1 MEPIQPARKTCFL
14 IGPMTG
20 DPEIKR
26 QERLVAIMKDA
37 FVALGRSDFDVITP
51 IRPNRGDIVQ
61 QVIKELDRADLVV
74 ADPDQQQCERVLRA
88 GRAALYGADS
98 GKLAFDIA
106 HDRYVDVD
114 LDAQAGEHPLLVK
127 MLDSVLKEKPDPSK
141 APLDPV
147 TTYFKVPL
155 ADAYPASGL
164 AKGYCENFVVR
175 TARSVATAKQKR
187 LPIRIKVPDRKK
199 EAKHAAE
206 AAKWR
211 ASLPLTDEE
220 WRRIEWC
227 DETLQ
232 HSGVLKRTGEF
243 YDATI
248 FDPEKNFRDISALVR
263 RDTLQVIDIPTTLL
277 AISTSVD
284 GYSQSKTVEGQAH
297 LDREF
302 ARFRRGVRVL
312 EKRVG

>member
-1 MEPIQPARKTCFL
+1 
-14 IGPMTG
+14 
-20 DPEIKR
+20 
-26 QERLVAIMKDA
+26 
-37 FVALGRSDFDVITP
+37 
-51 IRPNRGDIVQ
+51 
-61 QVIKELDRADLVV
+61 
-74 ADPDQQQCERVLRA
+74 
-88 GRAALYGADS
+88 LYGADS

-302 ARFRRGVRVL
+302 ARFRRAFEYWKSVSADREEENSQSDKAYIKFL
-312 EKRVG
+312 REKVVIDTLPPKYTDV

>member
-1 MEPIQPARKTCFL
+1 
-14 IGPMTG
+14 
-20 DPEIKR
+20 
-26 QERLVAIMKDA
+26 
-37 FVALGRSDFDVITP
+37 
-51 IRPNRGDIVQ
+51 
-61 QVIKELDRADLVV
+61 
-74 ADPDQQQCERVLRA
+74 
-88 GRAALYGADS
+88 LYGADS

-232 HSGVLKRTGEF
+232 LTKDEWDKITLTIWIPDKLKFVKPEHSGVLKRTGEF

-302 ARFRRGVRVL
+302 ARIRRVFEYWKSVSADREEENSQSDKAYIKFL
-312 EKRVG
+312 WEKVVIDTLPPKYTDV